1 MANKY
6 LYIFIIILIFAVNC
20 KSLNKDTQNHSNIS
34 GILQEE
40 NAENEIMLSE
50 NESNTEQ
57 IVNDKDINLLEVIST
72 SELIIGIYDNL
83 PSNIRLITRDD
94 EIIFYFYDLDF
105 DSIHE
110 VFVLGIQ
117 YDDDLDLNSLVDYSS
132 LFAEDRKPYYFYLYI
147 FSVKGAVSLLD
158 TVDLG
163 MQYVFDNLRRF
174 KINNSFD
181 APFVVCVTF
190 QIPEGEIQK
199 WLVFDNRLEPESII
213 SLEDTFS
220 NKLVIEDIDSDDN
233 IDIVIM
239 ERGAE
244 EGTGFETFLIWLK
257 WDGSSFKEY
266 AATNIVRNLK
276 TFLSNSRNYI
286 LEHDWA
292 RLINNFFNNITY
304 YINKGWS
311 YTDIVFK
318 ALGFEDIYGE
328 NHNDKSAVLSGIH
341 DVVFPEIFE
350 NPFILE
356 DEAGLYFNLTFRIE
370 DANGITII
378 SELSVYMNRNPFG
391 SKQFYFRMR

>member
-34 GILQEE
+34 GIQEE

-72 SELIIGIYDNL
+72 SELIIGIYDNM

-341 DVVFPEIFE
+341 GVVFPEIFE

>member
-34 GILQEE
+34 GIQEE

>member
-6 LYIFIIILIFAVNC
+6 LFIFLIILIFAVNC
-20 KSLNKDTQNHSNIS
+20 KSLNKDTHNDANIS
-34 GILQEE
+34 GIQEE
-40 NAENEIMLSE
+40 NIEDEIMLSE

-57 IVNDKDINLLEVIST
+57 IENNRDINLLEVIST
-72 SELIIGIYDNL
+72 SELITSIYDNL
-83 PSNIRLITRDD
+83 PSGIRLITRDD

-117 YDDDLDLNSLVDYSS
+117 YDDDMDLNSLVDYSS
-132 LFAEDRKPYYFYLYI
+132 LFAEDRKPYHFYLYI
-147 FSVKGAVSLLD
+147 FSAKEAVSLLD

-163 MQYVFDNLRRF
+163 MQYVFDNLKRF

-190 QIPEGEIQK
+190 QVQEGEIQK
-199 WLVFDNRLEPESII
+199 WLVFDNRLEPELIV

-220 NKLVIEDIDSDDN
+220 NKLVIEDIDSDGN

-244 EGTGFETFLIWLK
+244 EGTGFETFLTWLK

-266 AATNIVRNLK
+266 AAVNIVRNLK

-292 RLINNFFNNITY
+292 RLINNCFNNITY
-304 YINKGWS
+304 YTNKGWS

-328 NHNDKSAVLSGIH
+328 NQNDKSAVLSGTH
-341 DVVFPEIFE
+341 GVVFPEIFE